1 MQVRAYAKINWSL
14 DTVGVREDGYHLLD
28 MVMQSVSLHD
38 TLTIEPAA
46 EFSLTADGAVRV
58 PLNADN
64 LALRAALALRERAGI
79 GAAAAIRLHKRI
91 PSGAGL
97 GGGSS
102 DAAAVLRALNRL
114 WGLDY
119 PLDDLCEIGLRLGA
133 DIPYCLRGGLCRVQG
148 IGEVL
153 SPLPV
158 RRVYH
163 LVIVQPCR
171 GLSTRQVFTALG
183 AAQSLRRPDTP
194 QVALAL
200 ETGDLTRLAAA
211 MGNTLQEVS
220 VPLRPQIRQAVS
232 LLKGHGARAAQM
244 TGSGSAVFGVFSGPE
259 AARTAWKTLSK
270 KYRACY
276 LAHTLSQGEEW
287 AECAGPV
294 TLRRP

>member
-1 MQVRAYAKINWSL
+1 MLIRAYAKINWSL

-46 EFSLTADGAVRV
+46 DFSLFADGAVRV
-58 PLNADN
+58 TLNADN

-114 WGLDY
+114 WELDY
-119 PLDDLCEIGLRLGA
+119 PLDALCEIGLRLGA

-148 IGEVL
+148 IGEVIA
-153 SPLPV
+153 PLPV
-158 RRVYH
+158 HRVYH
-163 LVIVQPCR
+163 LVILQPCR

-183 AAQSLRRPDTP
+183 AAQSLRRPDTA

-200 ETGDLTRLAAA
+200 ENGNLTRLAAA

-220 VPLRPQIRQAVS
+220 VPLRPQIRQAIA

-259 AARTAWKTLSK
+259 AARTAWKALSK
-270 KYRACY
+270 KYRACC
-276 LAHTLSQGEEW
+276 LAHTLSQP
-287 AECAGPV
+287 AEAACAAAAP
-294 TLRRP
+294 